1 VNQLGMTP
9 EQVAEQVNYGKMLP
23 ELTNNYS
30 KLLNDIHGSEI
41 KLLILNSMLAS
52 SNHKLLVSKH
62 WLDYYNHEYVQKSKQ
77 LTGVASEIN
86 AKKNFT
92 KQFDNEAGYNRI
104 KSAAADQAN
113 LLLHDLRLQII
124 VIISATIDA
133 ISKYPANEGLISDIL
148 ALREQPESYQNL
160 WIQGHWTEQLRL
172 AEHVHDKIIKDMVDV
187 AIGMAISSTNFIQPD
202 AAATNLGFK

>member
-1 VNQLGMTP
+1 M
-9 EQVAEQVNYGKMLP
+9 
-23 ELTNNYS
+23 
-30 KLLNDIHGSEI
+30 
-41 KLLILNSMLAS
+41 
-52 SNHKLLVSKH
+52 
-62 WLDYYNHEYVQKSKQ
+62 
-77 LTGVASEIN
+77 
-86 AKKNFT
+86 
-92 KQFDNEAGYNRI
+92 
-104 KSAAADQAN
+104 
-113 LLLHDLRLQII
+113 LLHDLRLQII

-160 WIQGHWTEQLRL
+160 WIQGHWTELLRL